1 METKLKYKFP
11 VKEILLNAN
20 IKLPDLEKTYII
32 GSDNRAI
39 SEYGEIDLSEKEKYY
54 EFVYDDGTSWHSD
67 TETITELFPTIENKN
82 RDGSDNEI
90 LYLPLSLNGNNQN
103 RNFVTK
109 IVLKII
115 HVFTKPAEDRLVKE
129 VAEKLENGHLNGREG
144 LNTLN
149 ENFELSAFNETQ
161 KISDKAYL
169 LFIHGTNSDTLGAF
183 SALKKNDTFSKIWD
197 SYQDHVLAFQHR
209 TLTQSPLKNAVDLA
223 KKLPN
228 NSEFHIISHS
238 RGGLIGDIL
247 CKYSENKGF
256 SKDHIELLKKE
267 NREDDIANIQELD
280 EIFKTK
286 KINIKKFIRVA
297 SPSAGTILASER
309 IDHILNVFYNLIG
322 EKTSIIATLTHDLI
336 GTILKQKNNINVL
349 PGLEAMNPQSDFIK
363 ILNHK
368 GTENAIDGN
377 ALMVISGNGKLS
389 INFHGL
395 LVILGKLFYTQ
406 RNDLVVNTDSMYLG
420 VRRLN
425 DIQYFFDEGTSV
437 DHIHYFDNK
446 KTQDAILN
454 ALKTQTGELI
464 PGYSKVP
471 QFKIPSSDRGVLGLD
486 GGELF
491 PNEVP
496 PSGKKP
502 IVILLPGIMGSNIY
516 NVEEKNRIWLNYW
529 SIVRGGLEQM
539 HDVES
544 TNNKAQSIIKSSYG
558 KLYKQLSFNYDV
570 VVFPFDW
577 RKKMKDSAN
586 ELNDK
591 INYLLSFNQPIKV
604 IGHSMGG
611 VLMRDFIAYHSETW
625 TKLNNSKDFK
635 LLFLGSPLKGSH
647 RILSVL
653 FGKDGIIN
661 KLSFLDMKHSKKELI
676 QIFSKLPGIL
686 SLLPFTTGEDDNYG
700 IIKTWESMR
709 KGFNDASWP
718 IPTES
723 DLNDFKEYR
732 DKINKLVSENKIDFT
747 NASYIAGQDK
757 STPCGHKFENGKL
770 VFEATREGDQSVTW
784 KSGIPQ
790 TLIDKKK
797 VYYSNVTH
805 GDLANDTSLF
815 IAIEEII
822 SKGKTDKISQN
833 KPIFRGE
840 STTFRYVEDYDFD
853 FSENGL
859 ENSIFGIKNEKEI
872 SVNDIPI
879 TVSISHGDLS
889 YASFPVIAGHFK
901 NDGILYAERAIDYNV
916 NFMLSQKNQLGV
928 YPGEIGTC
936 EIIEKQNYFEGTI
949 IIGLGETGKLTPYLL
964 SQSVEL
970 SMTNYLLNK
979 SNLNENIETVG
990 VSALFIASNFGGL
1003 TIESSI
1009 KAIIEGIN
1017 NANKNSIN
1025 LNGQKY
1031 CVINHLEFIELY
1043 ESNAVTGLY
1052 ALKKIIENEND
1063 VYKIYIENY
1072 RIKKLFGSK
1081 EKLPLENGEDWWNRI
1096 SVKTKNESLVFS
1108 LNTRDARQEENEVYS
1123 STNLVSEFVKEI
1135 SVENRWTDSISKTLF
1150 EMLIPN
1156 DFKEKLMR
1164 KGNIVW
1170 LVDKESASYPWEIL
1184 QDNSKKAKPL
1194 CIDSGMI
1201 RQLTTSDYRPKID
1214 RVLEDKVLIVADP
1227 DLQGFINQLPGAV
1240 REGNVINEIM
1250 AYSRFETMFL
1260 VNASASKIIESIFS
1274 QSHKVMH
1281 LCGHGLY
1288 DPNNPQNSGMVIGN
1302 NIFFTPFHIKQMSTV
1317 PELVFVNC
1325 CHLGNIDGVDER
1337 FYQNRF
1343 KLAANIGTQLIDN
1356 GVKAVVVAGWQVN
1369 DDDAET
1375 FSTEFYKKML
1385 EGESF
1390 GKAVKYARE
1399 KIYAKSKDD
1408 NNTWG
1413 AYQCY
1418 GDPFYKLTNRSK
1430 SKIEKKNYIL
1440 EEEVLV
1446 DLKNLLNKLDVK
1458 EIKSEDILPQIDL
1471 IKKGYDKAGI
1481 SSPNISEA
1489 EAYIYYELGMYK
1501 EALKILDELRTNQ
1514 STVFTVTALEKYCN
1528 TTCYLCYEDFTAN
1541 RIEKN
1546 EAIATINEVISFL
1559 KQLINIKLTAGRLG
1573 LLASSYKRLAFV
1585 NTGAQKRKKLELT
1598 CESYLAAYEIS
1609 KKMYPLNNYLTYQS
1623 ILDFEQPKKV
1633 ITSKKKNIYLDLL
1646 ENHKKSLKNT
1656 SLNMDYW
1663 DSSDYAFSD
1672 LSILFLDHE
1681 FAKKDSNWQNLY
1693 LNYKQT
1699 RERYGSIGKKKA
1711 ELFNLELIIDAFD
1724 VLTKDESGKI
1734 KNQDAALLKT
1744 KTEELLRKLKR

>member
-11 VKEILLNAN
+11 VKEILRNPD

-32 GSDNRAI
+32 GSENRAI

-54 EFVYDDGTSWHSD
+54 EFIYDDGTSWYSD
-67 TETITELFPTIENKN
+67 AETITELFPTAEKSD
-82 RDGSDNEI
+82 RDGNDNKI
-90 LYLPLSLNGNNQN
+90 IYLPLSLNGNNQD

-115 HVFTKPAEDRLVKE
+115 HVFTKPAEDKLVKE
-129 VAEKLENGHLNGREG
+129 TAEKLENGHLNGYEG

-149 ENFELSAFNETQ
+149 ENFELKAFDESQ
-161 KISDKAYL
+161 KVSDKAYL

-183 SALKKNDTFSKIWD
+183 SALKKNETFTKIRDIYGD
-197 SYQDHVLAFQHR
+197 SVLAFQHR
-209 TLTQSPLKNAVDLA
+209 TLTESPLKNAVDLA
-223 KKLPN
+223 KKLPDN
-228 NSEFHIISHS
+228 GEFHIISHS
-238 RGGLIGDIL
+238 RGGLVGDVL
-247 CKYSENKGF
+247 CKYSENTGF

-267 NREDDIANIQELD
+267 KREEDIANIQELD

-286 KINIKKFIRVA
+286 KIRITKFIRVA

-309 IDHILNVFYNLIG
+309 IDHILNVFFNLIV
-322 EKTSIIATLTHDLI
+322 EKASMIATLTHDLI
-336 GTILKQKNNINVL
+336 ATVLKHKSNINTL

-368 GTENAIDGN
+368 GTENGIEGN
-377 ALMVISGNGKLS
+377 SLMVISGNGKLS

-420 VRRLN
+420 VRRLG

-464 PGYSKVP
+464 PGYSKIP
-471 QFKIPSSDRGVLGLD
+471 QFEIPSSDRGALGLD
-486 GGELF
+486 NGELF
-491 PNEVP
+491 PSNIP

-502 IVILLPGIMGSNIY
+502 IVVLLPGIMGSNIY

-529 SIVRGGLEQM
+529 NIVRGGLEQM
-539 HDVES
+539 HDVTS
-544 TNNKAQSIIKSSYG
+544 VSNRAQSIIKSSYG
-558 KLYKQLSFNYDV
+558 KLSTQLSFNYDV

-577 RKKMKDSAN
+577 RKKMKDSAK
-586 ELNDK
+586 ELDDK
-591 INYLLSFNQPIKV
+591 INYLLTFNQPIKV

-611 VLMRDFIAYHSETW
+611 VLMRDFIAYHPETW

-686 SLLPFTTGEDDNYG
+686 SLLPFTNDKNDNYADV
-700 IIKTWESMR
+700 KTWELMR
-709 KGFNDASWP
+709 NGFEDASWP
-718 IPTES
+718 IPNES

-732 DKINKLVSENKIDFT
+732 DKINALVSENKIDFT

-757 STPCGHKFENGKL
+757 ATPCGHKFENGKL
-770 VFEATREGDQSVTW
+770 IFEATREGDQSVTW

-805 GDLANDTSLF
+805 GELANDTSLF
-815 IAIEEII
+815 TAIEEII
-822 SKGKTDKISQN
+822 SKGATDKISQN
-833 KPIFRGE
+833 KPVFRGE

-853 FSENGL
+853 FSQNGL
-859 ENSIFGIKNEKEI
+859 ENSIFGIKNEKEV

-901 NDGILYAERAIDYNV
+901 NDGILYAEKAIDYNV
-916 NFMLSQKNQLGV
+916 NYMLSQKNQLGV

-936 EIIEKQNYFEGTI
+936 EIIERQNYFEGTI
-949 IIGLGETGKLTPYLL
+949 IIGLGETGKLTSYLL

-970 SMTNYLLNK
+970 SLTNYLLNK

-990 VSALFIASNFGGL
+990 ISALFIASNFGGL
-1003 TIESSI
+1003 TIESSM

-1017 NANKNSIN
+1017 NANKNSVN
-1025 LNGQKY
+1025 LNSQKY

-1043 ESNAVTGLY
+1043 ESNAVMGLY
-1052 ALKKIIENEND
+1052 ALKKIVESEND
-1063 VYKIYIENY
+1063 VYNIYVENY

-1123 STNLVSEFVKEI
+1123 STSLVSEFVKEI
-1135 SVENRWTDSISKTLF
+1135 SVENRWTDSISRTLF

-1201 RQLTTSDYRPKID
+1201 RQLATSDYRPKID

-1227 DLQGFINQLPGAV
+1227 DLQGFVNQLNGAV
-1240 REGNVINEIM
+1240 REGNAINEVM
-1250 AYSRFETMFL
+1250 TNKGFETMFL
-1260 VNASASKIIESIFS
+1260 VNASASKIIESVFS

-1288 DPNNPQNSGMVIGN
+1288 DPENPQNSGMVIGN

-1375 FSTEFYKKML
+1375 FSTEFYRKML
-1385 EGESF
+1385 EGETF

-1399 KIYAKSKDD
+1399 KIYENSRDN

-1418 GDPFYKLTNRSK
+1418 GDPFYKLTSRSK
-1430 SKIEKKNYIL
+1430 SKLEKKNYIL
-1440 EEEVLV
+1440 EEEVLI
-1446 DLKNLLNKLDVK
+1446 DLKNLLNKLDVRK
-1458 EIKSEDILPQIDL
+1458 IKSEDILPQIDL
-1471 IKKGYDKAGI
+1471 IRQGSLEAAI
-1481 SSPNISEA
+1481 SSPSISEA

-1501 EALKILDELRTNQ
+1501 EALQILNELRTNKN
-1514 STVFTVTALEKYCN
+1514 TVFTVSALEKYCN
-1528 TTCYLCYEDFTAN
+1528 TTCYLCYEDFVGGKMTSGTATAEIQN
-1541 RIEKN
+1541 IIR
-1546 EAIATINEVISFL
+1546 FL
-1559 KQLINIKLTAGRLG
+1559 KDLINIKQTAERLG
-1573 LLASSYKRLAFV
+1573 LLASSYKRFAFV
-1585 NTGAQKRKKLELT
+1585 STGVQKRKNLEFT
-1598 CESYLAAYEIS
+1598 CKNYLDAYGIS

-1623 ILDFEQPKKV
+1623 ILDFDQVKKE
-1633 ITSKKKNIYLDLL
+1633 ITPKKKNTYLDLL
-1646 ENHKKSLKNT
+1646 EDHKKALKNT

-1681 FAKKDSNWQNLY
+1681 LAKKDSNWQNLY
-1693 LNYKQT
+1693 VNYKQT

-1724 VLTKDESGKI
+1724 VLTKDASGKI
-1734 KNQDAALLKT
+1734 KNRDAALLKT
-1744 KTEELLRKLKR
+1744 KTEELLRKLRR